1 MLNRILCVD
10 DDPITLM
17 LCKKVIAKAN
27 FSNEIESAKDGVE
40 ALKIFDTLLSS
51 GDSEKDDY
59 PELIFLD
66 LNMPIMDGWEFLEE
80 FSKNLKGLFPK
91 TRIIVL
97 SSSVDPK
104 DINKSKSYPM
114 VLDFLPKPITVEMLN
129 NIRTQ

>member
-1 MLNRILCVD
+1 MRNKILCVD

-27 FSNEIESAKDGVE
+27 FSDDIESAKDGVE
-40 ALKIFDTLLSS
+40 ALQFFNSVIDDDKK
-51 GDSEKDDY
+51 SENY
-59 PELIFLD
+59 PKLVFLD
-66 LNMPIMDGWEFLEE
+66 LNMPIMDGWEFLDE
-80 FSKNLKGLFPK
+80 FSKNLTASFPM

-104 DINKSKSYPM
+104 DINKSKNYPM

-129 NIRTQ
+129 NIKNM

>member
-1 MLNRILCVD
+1 MLNKILCVD

-27 FSNEIESAKDGVE
+27 FSGEIESAKDGVE
-40 ALKIFDTLLSS
+40 ALKFFDSLAEN
-51 GDSEKDDY
+51 GHEGEGY

-66 LNMPIMDGWEFLEE
+66 LNMPIMDGWEFLDE
-80 FSKNLKGLFPK
+80 FSKNLTQSFPK
-91 TRIIVL
+91 TKIIVL
-97 SSSVDPK
+97 SSSIDPK

-129 NIRTQ
+129 NIKHD